1 MISQL
6 VSIMLWN
13 VFSKISKYNVF
24 LTVTCSG
31 LCGVTGTPQYM
42 LLCTLYILFGLS
54 LTSTMIEVMRQ
65 QYSRSWRHLQALA
78 EALGQLAAGRADLQ
92 ADLNRVL
99 GAARAKDFELAVQQL
114 SQDMQR
120 PPQPTVV
127 QIIIYE
133 TSLWT
138 LL

>member
-1 MISQL
+1 
-6 VSIMLWN
+6 
-13 VFSKISKYNVF
+13 
-24 LTVTCSG
+24 
-31 LCGVTGTPQYM
+31 M

-99 GAARAKDFELAVQQL
+99 GAARSKDFELAVQQL

-133 TSLWT
+133 TSL
-138 LL
+138 